1 MLPEALVENVEC
13 RCSSEQ
19 VIIVV
24 VCCVESFRITS
35 GRVLGRER
43 MGGRAC
49 LLFPLQQQ
57 SSQSRDYVNKI
68 RHTPAAAINTIISDT
83 NAELQLHLHHPRHGY
98 REGPHRNR
106 GF

>member
-1 MLPEALVENVEC
+1 MLPEALVEYGEC

-24 VCCVESFRITS
+24 VCCVESFRIAS

-57 SSQSRDYVNKI
+57 SSQSRDYVI
-68 RHTPAAAINTIISDT
+68 GVRHTPADAINTIISDT
-83 NAELQLHLHHPRHGY
+83 NAELQLHLHHSRHGY
-98 REGPHRNR
+98 REGRHRNR